1 MWEIRVLPDSPLAD
15 KSLIEGGI
23 GEHLGLAVA
32 GVWHGRQA
40 IFAPTPEQVIHAGDI
55 LLIVG
60 REERVQQLEEKG
72 CHVGREKNGG
82 EHISARGVSFVEAVL
97 APQSLALNH
106 TLRELEF
113 RNKYGFTVLALFR
126 NGRSY
131 RTDVG
136 DFKLALGDSLLMIGS
151 RTRLKRLQASRDFI
165 ALVPDT
171 SDRPVQRPQAALSIG
186 VIAAAIVAAAVGVPV
201 YLSMLAGAIV
211 LLLSGIL
218 SMEDSYRA
226 IEWPAIFLIAGMYS
240 VSIAM
245 VNTGLAKLIGEALV
259 SIVTP
264 LGPLGLAAGAYLLS
278 AGLTQIMGG
287 QVTALVTGP
296 IAISAAISLNTN
308 PQAVAVAT
316 AIGCSASFLTPLA
329 HPVNILMIAPANY
342 EFSDFVHIGWR
353 LTIVSFVMLLI
364 GLLLFWRL

>member
-1 MWEIRVLPDSPLAD
+1 
-15 KSLIEGGI
+15 
-23 GEHLGLAVA
+23 
-32 GVWHGRQA
+32 
-40 IFAPTPEQVIHAGDI
+40 
-55 LLIVG
+55 
-60 REERVQQLEEKG
+60 
-72 CHVGREKNGG
+72 
-82 EHISARGVSFVEAVL
+82 
-97 APQSLALNH
+97 
-106 TLRELEF
+106 
-113 RNKYGFTVLALFR
+113 
-126 NGRSY
+126 
-131 RTDVG
+131 
-136 DFKLALGDSLLMIGS
+136 
-151 RTRLKRLQASRDFI
+151 
-165 ALVPDT
+165 
-171 SDRPVQRPQAALSIG
+171 VQRPQAALSIG
-186 VIAAAIVAAAVGVPV
+186 VIAAAIIAAAVGVPV
-201 YLSMLAGAIV
+201 YLAMLAGAIV

-264 LGPLGLAAGAYLLS
+264 LGPLGLAAGAYVLS

-316 AIGCSASFLTPLA
+316 AIGCSASFFTPLA
-329 HPVNILMIAPANY
+329 HPVNILMMAPANY

-353 LTIVSFVMLLI
+353 LTIVSFVMLVI